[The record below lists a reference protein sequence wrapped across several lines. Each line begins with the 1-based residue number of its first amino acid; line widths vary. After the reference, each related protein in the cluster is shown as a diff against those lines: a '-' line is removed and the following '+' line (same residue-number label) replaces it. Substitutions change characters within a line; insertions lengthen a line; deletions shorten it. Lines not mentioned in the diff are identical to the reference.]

1 MGFWSSVGSAISSGF
16 SAACSAVTSVC
27 STAVSVCGSIGRS
40 VGTIVSNIAP
50 KLMMIV
56 GPTSKLNTLLV
67 VVDAVIQLY
76 SILKPDEKIQDIGD
90 KAIQASEE
98 GISMDKFDGFD
109 EYMTSL
115 RNFEVDPE
123 RSEKIDE
130 LTKQLTGIAVVT
142 QGLAEKLNVD
152 GVALGN
158 IWTLPAL
165 NAQVFTAE
173 RIKAIL
179 DNSANVGNVV
189 KYFEKDLTPQI
200 ALNVEKELVSAE
212 KQLSPE
218 KSDAD
223 IYKLL
228 DTTRAD
234 VAKQSEQILN

>member
-123 RSEKIDE
+123 RSEKMDE
-130 LTKQLTGIAVVT
+130 LTKQLIGIAVVT

-158 IWTLPAL
+158 VWTLPAL

-234 VAKQSEQILN
+234 VAKKSEQILN